1 MPSKV
6 LIVDDDT
13 DSLKLIG
20 LMLQRQ
26 GYEVATASSGTQAL
40 QEAVAQNPDL
50 IILDIMMPDM
60 DGYTVCRHLRNDQRT
75 VDIPIL
81 MFTAKTLVDDK
92 VAGFEAGADD
102 YLTKPTH
109 PAELAARVQ
118 AILARSSAHSGDRT
132 EESSSN
138 VTLGFIGAKGG
149 VGLSTLVTNLAVVIA
164 GEQATAVVDFR
175 LGHGTIGLSLGFPQS
190 TALANVLAKSPAE
203 ITTQLIEQELIADEK
218 SGLYLLPSSPRS
230 REGQVRVSLDAARA
244 VVSGLSRLTPN
255 VLIDLGPGLNP
266 VTMTLAREVN
276 RVVLAVEAN
285 RVSLQ
290 MGRDILNEVR
300 QSGVGRNKTSV
311 VIINHVESSLQ
322 IPWQDAEQFLQNE
335 IDAVISPA
343 PELMYQSIEARTP
356 VVLHQPDAVVSG
368 QYSKLAKELVRRS
381 QLEMG

>member
-1 MPSKV
+1 MPSKI

-26 GYEVATASSGTQAL
+26 GYEVATAASGTQAL
-40 QEAVAQNPDL
+40 QAAVSQNPDL
-50 IILDIMMPDM
+50 IILDVMMPDM
-60 DGYTVCRHLRNDQRT
+60 DGYTVCRNLRNDQRT

-118 AILARSSAHSGDRT
+118 AILARSSARGADSS
-132 EESSSN
+132 EESSTN
-138 VTLGFIGAKGG
+138 ITFGFVGAKGG
-149 VGLSTLVTNLAVVIA
+149 VGLSTLVTNLAAVIA
-164 GEQATAVVDFR
+164 GEQVTAVVDFR
-175 LGHGTIGLSLGFPQS
+175 LGHGTIGLSLGFPQA
-190 TALANVLAKSPAE
+190 TPLANVLAKSPAE
-203 ITTQLIEQELIADEK
+203 ITAPLIEKELIADEK
-218 SGLYLLPSSPRS
+218 SGLYLLLSSPRS

-244 VVSGLSRLTPN
+244 VVSGLSRLAPT
-255 VLIDLGPGLNP
+255 VLVDLGPGLNP
-266 VTMTLAREVN
+266 VTMTLAREMS

-300 QSGVGRNKTSV
+300 QAGVGRNKTSV
-311 VIINHVESSLQ
+311 VIINRVESNLQ